1 MIRIRLGLAALLA
14 PLLPLLPA
22 AAQSPIALMGTCA
35 QTEPLLKHACVCTV
49 EKALAAGFMPAEV
62 ALLVKLDLMSV
73 SQGKQQHYF
82 AIKGQCLAE
91 TDPNRSQVARATPAP
106 GPPAPAPA
114 APARSAPAPRQ
125 TAAAEPAPTRTSSSS
140 GVTPLFMCQRT
151 LSIVGDKCACMVEQL
166 RKGGIADPVAVR
178 LFGRDGRTATPTQA
192 DQFNRIVK
200 GCSGYRTTVKGTASG
215 ATTARA
221 TGSATDSAVRP
232 QPTARTTGQT
242 CLLPPVMSGPP
253 TASDLKAERV
263 LFVSD
268 NQMRGQLAALEGTRW
283 RYPLVG
289 MTGNELQASG
299 ATTTELQFGPDRL
312 VTKRFV
318 SEKQGTTEY
327 RFRAIVV
334 DEELGLDRECSNE
347 AFARPDGSFAGS
359 QGRRVRR
366 QLILRPLDGK
376 GSETELSIG
385 YWGGNTLYVGEN
397 VRWQYFITPATLV
410 SGTPKA
416 LKPVPSGAAVTRP
429 STPLAARIGDLGVL
443 PKGYCD
449 TMLWRQSAAIK
460 TARQLAEL
468 RDKSQLQL
476 VMADLA
482 GMGGGVD
489 RMTLIRFDGQMMNL
503 AAVNEGGKTVWKSGD
518 LLVTRSDVGQYALP
532 NEPGVGFGDGVL
544 NVRHGM
550 ESLTVPFVS
559 QSVC

>member
-1 MIRIRLGLAALLA
+1 MIRIRLGLAVLLA

-22 AAQSPIALMGTCA
+22 AAQSPVALMGTCA

-49 EKALAAGFMPAEV
+49 DKALAAGFMPAEV
-62 ALLVKLDLMSV
+62 ALLVKLDLTSV
-73 SQGKQQHYF
+73 SQGKQQQYF

-91 TDPNRSQVARATPAP
+91 TDPNRPQLARATPAP
-106 GPPAPAPA
+106 APPVPA

-232 QPTARTTGQT
+232 QSTARTTGQA

-318 SEKQGTTEY
+318 SEKQGTREY

-347 AFARPDGSFAGS
+347 AFARPDGSFAGL

-376 GSETELSIG
+376 GSERELSIG

-489 RMTLIRFDGQMMNL
+489 RMTLIRFDGQIMNL